1 MFTADQELEVAER
14 LLTHLRAGTTDTV
27 EEGDLRLPSWHY
39 FDPDHAHRERA
50 VFMRRPLLAAAS
62 SSLASP
68 GDFLTL
74 ELVGV
79 PVLLVR
85 QEDGTVAGFRNVCR
99 HRGARVEW
107 EASGSKRVFACK
119 YHGWSYDRDGACR
132 NIPYQEG
139 FESVDRACHGLL
151 RVGTT
156 ERHGL
161 VWVLLGSDT
170 APDVETWLG
179 PEIDGQIARFGL
191 AGWDLYIDESY
202 TQPVNWKLIADGLL
216 DILHPK
222 FLHPESV
229 GRLIQTNTH
238 TWDRYGRHGRLAM
251 ARRKLDKIRDD
262 VPAGTDLRQYV
273 ITNLFVYPNTMLVT
287 QPDHFEL
294 WSVFP
299 DATSPTRSR
308 TSIRFLVP
316 RGTLTDEGR
325 ARLDQQWQILRDA
338 VLSEDWPMAESIQ
351 DGTRAIA
358 SGLLPE
364 GFEYV
369 CGKNES
375 PLQHLHR
382 RLAEDITSAERV
394 VPLADNVVT
403 IR

>member
-14 LLTHLRAGTTDTV
+14 LLTHLRDGTTDTA
-27 EEGDLRLPSWHY
+27 EEGTDLRLPAWHY
-39 FDPDHAHRERA
+39 FDPDHAARERE
-50 VFMRRPLLAAAS
+50 VFMRRPLLAAVS
-62 SSLASP
+62 SSIPAP

-85 QEDGTVAGFRNVCR
+85 QEDGTVAGLRNICR
-99 HRGARVEW
+99 HRGARVET
-107 EASGSKRVFACK
+107 EATGTKRVFACK

-139 FESVDRACHGLL
+139 FSSVDRACSGLL
-151 RVGTT
+151 RVGTA
-156 ERHGL
+156 EQDGL
-161 VWVLLGSDT
+161 IWVILGSDT
-170 APDVETWLG
+170 VPDVSSWLG
-179 PEIDGQIARFGL
+179 PEISGL
-191 AGWDLYIDESY
+191 IRSCGLTHWDVYIDESY
-202 TQPVNWKLIADGLL
+202 TVPANWKLIADGLL

-238 TWDRYGRHGRLAM
+238 TWDRYGHHGRLAM

-262 VPAGTDLRQYV
+262 VPEGTDLRQYV
-273 ITNLFVYPNTMLVT
+273 ITNFVIYPNMMLVT

-299 DATSPTRSR
+299 DGTSPTRSR

-316 RGTLTDEGR
+316 GGGLSDEAR
-325 ARLDQQWQILRDA
+325 AKLDQQWEILKNA
-338 VLSEDWPMAESIQ
+338 VFTEDWPMAESIQ
-351 DGTRAIA
+351 QGARAVPI
-358 SGLLPE
+358 E
-364 GFEYV
+364 GFDYIY
-369 CGKNES
+369 GKNET

-382 RLAEDITSAERV
+382 RLAEDIAAAARP